1 MAIVHF
7 SSELAQ
13 HTGGEQRVEIEA
25 LRVVDLVE
33 ALCERFPALRGH
45 IDRMAVAIDDE
56 VHGDPEFQHLED
68 DSEIH
73 FVPRLRGG

>member
-1 MAIVHF
+1 MAVVHF
-7 SSELAQ
+7 SSALAQ
-13 HTGGEQRVEIEA
+13 HTGGEERVEVRAE
-25 LRVVDLVE
+25 RVADLVE
-33 ALCERFPALRGH
+33 TLCQRFPGLRGE

-56 VHGDPEFQHLED
+56 IHADPGFQRLEM

>member
-1 MAIVHF
+1 VAVVHF
-7 SSELAQ
+7 SSTLAR
-13 HTGGEQRVEIEA
+13 HTGGEERVEVEA
-25 LRVVDLVE
+25 RRVVDLVE
-33 ALCERFPALRGH
+33 TLCERFPGLRGE

-56 VHGDPEFQHLED
+56 VHGDPAFQRLED